1 MFRAWTK
8 TLSVSLALSVEQR
21 EVLRRRQ
28 REDLPTESDM
38 FVVRR
43 AKGRSGPRFNVAAL
57 SIDVGV

>member
-8 TLSVSLALSVEQR
+8 TLSVSLELSVEQR

-38 FVVRR
+38 FVVERE
-43 AKGRSGPRFNVAAL
+43 GEIGPRFNVAAL
-57 SIDVGV
+57 LIAVGI